1 MMNKLLKYQDVKYR
15 EFSKKLLPGIDNII
29 GIRLPVLRKLAKEID
44 FYELT
49 DDTFEE
55 VMLQGM
61 IIGNMKD
68 IDEVIDKIKIF
79 VPKID
84 NWSVCDSFVSGLKI
98 TKTNL
103 DKMYDLIINYKSG
116 TCYEKRFLLV
126 MLLNYYLND
135 EYIDRVIDII
145 LSIEYSEYYTM
156 MALAWLI
163 SKMYINY
170 KDRVIYLFE
179 SNKLS
184 DGVVNKSISKIKD
197 SYLVSKED
205 KVYIENFKK

>member
-1 MMNKLLKYQDVKYR
+1 MKNKLLKYQDVKYR

-44 FYELT
+44 FNDLT

-68 IDEVIDKIKIF
+68 IDEVVDKIKIF

-103 DKMYDLIINYKSG
+103 DKMYNLIINYKSG

-156 MALAWLI
+156 MALAWLV

-184 DGVVNKSISKIKD
+184 DEVVNKSISKIKD

-205 KVYIENFKK
+205 KFCIQTFKR

>member
-1 MMNKLLKYQDVKYR
+1 MKNKLLKYQDVKYR
-15 EFSKKLLPGIDNII
+15 EFSNKLLPGIDNII
-29 GIRLPVLRKLAKEID
+29 GIRLPILRKLAKEIE
-44 FYELT
+44 FNELT

-55 VMLQGM
+55 IMLQGM
-61 IIGNMKD
+61 IIGNIKD

-156 MALAWLI
+156 MALSWLI

-179 SNKLS
+179 TDKLS
-184 DGVVNKSISKIKD
+184 TEVINKSISKIKD
-197 SYLVSKED
+197 SCLVIKKD
-205 KVYIENFKK
+205 KTYIETFKR

>member
-1 MMNKLLKYQDVKYR
+1 MNKKLLEYQDVKYQ

-29 GIRLPVLRKLAKEID
+29 GIRLPILRKLAKEIE
-44 FYELT
+44 FNELT

-55 VMLQGM
+55 VMLQG
-61 IIGNMKD
+61 ILIGNIKD
-68 IDEVIDKIKIF
+68 IDEVIVKIKEF

-84 NWSVCDSFVSGLKI
+84 NWSICDSFVSSLKI

-135 EYIDRVIDII
+135 EYIELVIDII
-145 LSIEYSEYYTM
+145 LTINYSEYYTM

-170 KDRVIYLFE
+170 KSKVIYLFE
-179 SNKLS
+179 SNKLN
-184 DGVVNKSISKIKD
+184 DEVINKSISKIKD
-197 SYLVSKED
+197 SYLVSRED
-205 KVYIENFKK
+205 KILIDSYKR